1 MLSFILLIV
10 IFVNFSPEPMN
21 LLAVI
26 SPFISKSFV
35 ANEKIERVVPN
46 GVILSDII

>member
-1 MLSFILLIV
+1 MLLIL
-10 IFVNFSPEPMN
+10 IFVNLSPEPTN

-35 ANEKIERVVPN
+35 AKEKTERVVPN